1 LPTASF
7 AYNIL
12 ATASFAYILPTAS
25 FAYNILP
32 TASFAY
38 ISDYQQRDCLQA
50 IIAHI

>member
-1 LPTASF
+1 MARLSIVRGGPVS
-7 AYNIL
+7 L
-12 ATASFAYILPTAS
+12 QSQLPTAS

-38 ISDYQQRDCLQA
+38 IPDCQQGDCLQA